1 MVVMATSILMDAGIL
16 ANLVNKPNKINTPQT
31 ISKMLTNEPRNSDD
45 GSSIFSNRSVL

>member
-1 MVVMATSILMDAGIL
+1 VAAMAISILMGAGIL